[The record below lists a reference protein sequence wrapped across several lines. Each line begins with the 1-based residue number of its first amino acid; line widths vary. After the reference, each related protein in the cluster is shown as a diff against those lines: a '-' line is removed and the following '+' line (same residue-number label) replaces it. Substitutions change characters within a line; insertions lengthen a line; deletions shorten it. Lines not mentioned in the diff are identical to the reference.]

1 MLVGRGG
8 VVLGMEEGGRR
19 SRSRYKG
26 SARACS
32 ARLRPGG
39 AEGIAVIDPHWP
51 LPLLA
56 TTRCPLHCPLHRP
69 LPPRHHPLPP
79 LDRPLPPL
87 PAMQVLNRTHEDLAT
102 ACEANVY
109 SLEYLVQAGEARAE
123 DEAAAA
129 AAAAALPEERE
140 EDGADVPMATALS
153 GESGEEE
160 EEAAGLTGGRAHPA
174 KAEAGRKTSGAG
186 GKGASGKRPKAQ
198 AKGAVA
204 AKRAR
209 PSAATRA

>member
-1 MLVGRGG
+1 MQRASPSSTFTGPSL
-8 VVLGMEEGGRR
+8 
-19 SRSRYKG
+19 SSPPPT
-26 SARACS
+26 ARCTAPFTGPS
-32 ARLRPGG
+32 LSSP
-39 AEGIAVIDPHWP
+39 P
-51 LPLLA
+51 L
-56 TTRCPLHCPLHRP
+56 
-69 LPPRHHPLPP
+69 LPP

-102 ACEANVY
+102 ACEANVH

-129 AAAAALPEERE
+129 AAAALPEERE
-140 EDGADVPMATALS
+140 EEGTDGPTATALS
-153 GESGEEE
+153 GESEEEE
-160 EEAAGLTGGRAHPA
+160 EEAAGLTGGRAHPG